1 MYRRSYRRTWQGVI
15 RRLKHSIFSRAV
27 RCIIRF
33 KNVLTD
39 EKRRSMLRGLYK
51 SLAKLTDLTFSL
63 STAILALDQDWIR
76 LSLPNVQSAY

>member
-1 MYRRSYRRTWQGVI
+1 
-15 RRLKHSIFSRAV
+15 
-27 RCIIRF
+27 
-33 KNVLTD
+33 
-39 EKRRSMLRGLYK
+39 MLRGLYK